1 MFNYYYDQTTENV
14 VQMIIDNNYYDIE
27 DGDELDDLRDRIY
40 DDAFMDDAVTGNASG
55 SYTFNSY
62 KAKEYV
68 TANTD
73 LLKEALYEFGV
84 DSESISEHFINDD
97 WEYFDVTIRCYV
109 LGACIDDAIEQAK
122 EQLYS

>member
-1 MFNYYYDQTTENV
+1 MFNYYYD
-14 VQMIIDNNYYDIE
+14 IE
-27 DGDELDDLRDRIY
+27 ECDELDDLRDSIY

-68 TANTD
+68 AENEE
-73 LLKEALYEFGV
+73 LLKKALYEFGV
-84 DSESISEHFINDD
+84 DPESITNHFMNSD

-109 LGACIDDAIEQAK
+109 LGACIDNAIEQAK
-122 EQLYS
+122 EMFNS

>member
-27 DGDELDDLRDRIY
+27 CDDDLDDLRDQIY
-40 DDAFMDDAVTGNASG
+40 DDAWMDDAVTGNASG
-55 SYTFNSY
+55 SYTFSSY

-68 TANTD
+68 TENEE
-73 LLKEALYEFGV
+73 LLKEAIAEFGV
-84 DSESISEHFINDD
+84 GAESVSEHFLNND

-109 LGACIDDAIEQAK
+109 LSACIDNAIEQAK
-122 EQLYS
+122 EMFNS